1 MRASI
6 ASPEAQASSA
16 RRRPS
21 TKIESVAFPSRTA
34 RARRSRELSRLLIL
48 VIADLRL
55 TGLLTGSLGVIHPW
69 VLVPCSCDF
78 LDRTQP
84 HDKRIHE
91 ITRIDTVLNP
101 QSSIGN
107 RQ

>member
-55 TGLLTGSLGVIHPW
+55 TGLLTRSLPGHSPATASAGSL
-69 VLVPCSCDF
+69 F
-78 LDRTQP
+78 MDRSEP
-84 HDKRIHE
+84 HEKRIHE
-91 ITRIDTVLNP
+91 ITRIDTKQDHTN
-101 QSSIGN
+101 
-107 RQ
+107 